1 MNRQLNQEEIDGVFK
16 QHKAERSEPAPL
28 KAVPFDFRRSDR
40 ISKSQVRAIQLLHE
54 EFARNLSMSLGVY
67 LRSFMT
73 INVCSVEQL
82 KYGEF
87 VDGLVLPTCVVSL
100 SLRPYDG
107 NALIEVT
114 PALIFPVLDL
124 ILGGK
129 GKDGGNRKCEITAIE
144 KSLLDTFFRIILND
158 LHEAWKGVA
167 AINFKIEAIENDPQ
181 MLQMLSPNDSV
192 VAIGIDLRLGENSGM
207 LNLAIPAI
215 NVKMIGQKFDQEWMS
230 REIVPTEAGQARMLD
245 LLRAAELTCDA
256 RLLGPT
262 LSVRDLLAAEIGDCL
277 QFDCA
282 VDHPLDLLF
291 NGSSRFQ
298 GRVTGGGRNHRVFA
312 LEQPTLA
319 PSAPNFPVNR

>member
-1 MNRQLNQEEIDGVFK
+1 MSQQLSQQEIDGAFK
-16 QHKAERSEPAPL
+16 QLKRERSDIAAL
-28 KAVPFDFRRSDR
+28 TAVPFDFRRSDR

-54 EFARNLSMSLGVY
+54 DFARNLAMSLGVY
-67 LRSFMT
+67 LRSFVT

-87 VDGLVLPTCVVSL
+87 VEGLVLPTCVASS
-100 SLRPYDG
+100 SLRPYEG

-129 GKDGGNRKCEITAIE
+129 GKDGGDRKCEITTIE

-158 LHEAWKGVA
+158 LQAAWKGVA
-167 AINFKIEAIENDPQ
+167 LINFKIEAIENDPQ

-207 LNLAIPAI
+207 LNLAIPTI
-215 NVKMIGQKFDQEWMS
+215 NIKMIGQKFDQEWVS
-230 REIVPTEAGQARMLD
+230 RKIVPTETGQARMLD
-245 LLRAAELTCDA
+245 LLRPAELTCDA

-262 LSVRDLLAAEIGDCL
+262 LSVRDFLAAEIGDCL
-277 QFDCA
+277 LFDYA
-282 VDHPLDLLF
+282 VDHPVDLLF
-291 NGSSRFQ
+291 NGTSKFQ
-298 GRVTGGGRNHRVFA
+298 GQVTGGRNHRVFA
-312 LEQPTLA
+312 LERPTLA
-319 PSAPNFPVNR
+319 PSAPNLPVNR